1 MECHQVMP
9 KFVPTFTS
17 RVRVYEINLDEP
29 LDFSDAGWENVT
41 HLSIN
46 PGMSVFHNRTA
57 ENTGRLHSYEFI
69 RLRNLQYLQIACT
82 CLRYMEENTFFGL
95 EKLTVLDLSNNI
107 DLSIEMVV
115 RGLSGAPSFPNL
127 SELYLSNISVVSFK
141 PFYMGRDFLNIV
153 RQRPLKVLDLSETDT
168 ATFAPDELRTA
179 FPHLE
184 VLNLSRAGIAAMA
197 VNAILTYLDDQDV
210 TSFRQLKIMDFSYP
224 TVSSKIT
231 DLIFGSLLYGD
242 VTFYFPRNLEEIYMT
257 KFFTT
262 PVRIRG
268 SANSTHFCVL
278 HILKSKPIHFCGVG
292 QLRNLKKAVLADN
305 LVRYVDVNLMHAVR
319 TLEFLDISKNQLGQA
334 MRQKGYC
341 RSILDVLCN
350 LEVLLASENNI
361 SVILEDD
368 FRSSKRLRVLDL
380 SKNRLEAITFQTSY
394 LTSLQK
400 LDLRYNKIVFLDAI
414 SRTRLT
420 NIMFKP
426 VLNGTVNVTQMIL
439 HLKDNPFKC
448 SCENVPF
455 LIWLEQLNE
464 TYTCLLDSSEV
475 FIDFFSIKKAE
486 YMCKENIVIIVFS
499 ISGFVLVLVVGII
512 AFALIQEFRRVG
524 RRKGVQKGIEIYGVT
539 EKDENYRPV
548 FLSFCSED
556 EEVVMEEIYP
566 KLNEGLNKI
575 LDTESRCVAI
585 GGIDFKPGFPL
596 ANEII
601 RCIEGSSVV
610 VFFVTNAFCRKAWCR
625 NEALVAHS
633 DNKPTVLMLWEKVDV
648 KLMPKHLYKHYLL
661 YTRVHWVQ
669 EQGQRIM
676 KPDWNE
682 LCEAIVRLIG
692 ENPQETII

>member
-1 MECHQVMP
+1 MEPSAFQIYQNCIFRIFP
-9 KFVPTFTS
+9 WLISNPFIWG
-17 RVRVYEINLDEP
+17 EI
-29 LDFSDAGWENVT
+29 
-41 HLSIN
+41 
-46 PGMSVFHNRTA
+46 
-57 ENTGRLHSYEFI
+57 
-69 RLRNLQYLQIACT
+69 
-82 CLRYMEENTFFGL
+82 
-95 EKLTVLDLSNNI
+95 
-107 DLSIEMVV
+107 
-115 RGLSGAPSFPNL
+115 
-127 SELYLSNISVVSFK
+127 
-141 PFYMGRDFLNIV
+141 FLNIV
-153 RQRPLKVLDLSETDT
+153 RQRPLKVLDLSETDS
-168 ATFAPDELRTA
+168 ATFAVDELRTA
-179 FPHLE
+179 FPDLQE
-184 VLNLSRAGIAAMA
+184 LNLSRAGIAAMA
-197 VNAILTYLDDQDV
+197 VNSVLTHLDDQNA
-210 TSFRQLKIMDFSYP
+210 TSFRELKIIDFSYP
-224 TVSSKIT
+224 AVTSKIS

-242 VTFYFPRNLEEIYMT
+242 VTFYIPRNLEEIYT
-257 KFFTT
+257 KKFFTT
-262 PVRIRG
+262 PLWIHG
-268 SANSTHFCVL
+268 SANSTHICVL

-292 QLRNLKKAVLADN
+292 QVRNFKKAVIADN
-305 LVRYVDVNLMHAVR
+305 LLRYVDVNLMHAVR

-334 MRQKGYC
+334 MCQNGYS

-350 LEVLLASENNI
+350 LEVLLASENGI

-380 SKNRLEAITFQTSY
+380 SKNRLEAINFKTSY
-394 LTSLQK
+394 LVSLQI
-400 LDLRYNKIVFLDAI
+400 LDLSNNKIVFLDAI

-420 NIMFKP
+420 NLMFQP
-426 VLNGTVNVTQMIL
+426 IHNGTVNVTQMIL
-439 HLKDNPFKC
+439 HLNDNPFKC
-448 SCENVPF
+448 SCDTVPF

-475 FIDFFSIKKAE
+475 FIDFFSIRKAK

-499 ISGFVLVLVVGII
+499 IFGFGLVLVIGIMV
-512 AFALIQEFRRVG
+512 FALIQEFKRVG

-556 EEVVMEEIYP
+556 EEVVLEEIYP
-566 KLNEGLNKI
+566 KINEGLKKI
-575 LDTESRCVAI
+575 LDAESRCVAI
-585 GGIDFKPGFPL
+585 GGIDFRPGFPL

-610 VFFVTNAFCRKAWCR
+610 VFFVTNAFCRKARCR

-692 ENPQETII
+692 ENPQQETII